1 MMRRGG
7 MGMRRGRAVRR
18 TTRRRT
24 RQRVRRAHQ
33 VQRVHRRRRRRRILV
48 GGAVLLAGGYAAYKL
63 TQRDTERVE
72 EYTGKPAEDLT
83 EEELVAAMEQLGIKS
98 IELDED
104 DQAYINQAEAEDA
117 STGASAGPEAVEP
130 SYLDELERL
139 GQLRDEGV
147 ITDEEFEAKK
157 KELLG
162 L

>member
-18 TTRRRT
+18 RTRRRT
-24 RQRVRRAHQ
+24 RRQVRR

-63 TQRDTERVE
+63 TQKDTERVE

-83 EEELVAAMEQLGIKS
+83 EEELVAAMDQLGIKS
-98 IELDED
+98 IELDD
-104 DQAYINQAEAEDA
+104 NDQAYINQAEAEDA
-117 STGASAGPEAVEP
+117 GTGASADAEEGEP
-130 SYLDELERL
+130 SYFDELERL
-139 GQLRDEGV
+139 GQLRDDGV

-157 KELLG
+157 KQLLG